1 MKKIL
6 SLILFSTL
14 FSLNSCTEEAEKSQ
28 VPDLDSISN
37 ALEGKWTVTELM
49 GQSTQDSLLPYG
61 KAFLTFEPKDST
73 FAGYTGCNQISGMF
87 LVGEDKAQFP
97 QFVTTRKACPLSFEM
112 EFQDAL
118 RTVRSYSV
126 KEDLIFSDSTGTTIL
141 ILKKTA
147 NHPLSISHD

>member
-1 MKKIL
+1 
-6 SLILFSTL
+6 
-14 FSLNSCTEEAEKSQ
+14 
-28 VPDLDSISN
+28 
-37 ALEGKWTVTELM
+37 
-49 GQSTQDSLLPYG
+49 
-61 KAFLTFEPKDST
+61 
-73 FAGYTGCNQISGMF
+73 
-87 LVGEDKAQFP
+87 P